1 MNKKIKKDDDQTI
14 DSSSMRFANIYKNYP
29 YLETVAILLVFQ
41 LRIPYLKF
49 YLDNAI
55 RFQTRHTTKFQF
67 PFRVFYVLSV
77 FSRPATVLNLDLF
90 TSVTE
95 YGMKSSSKVSVGR
108 LLN

>member
-1 MNKKIKKDDDQTI
+1 M
-14 DSSSMRFANIYKNYP
+14 
-29 YLETVAILLVFQ
+29 
-41 LRIPYLKF
+41 
-49 YLDNAI
+49 
-55 RFQTRHTTKFQF
+55 KFQF

-95 YGMKSSSKVSVGR
+95 YGIKSSSKVSVGR